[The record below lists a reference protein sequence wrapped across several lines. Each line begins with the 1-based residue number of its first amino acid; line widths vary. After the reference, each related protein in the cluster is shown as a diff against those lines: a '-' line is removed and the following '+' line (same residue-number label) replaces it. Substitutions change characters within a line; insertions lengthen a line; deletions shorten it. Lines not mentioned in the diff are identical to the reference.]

1 MIQDDCIANRRP
13 PRRSYPPR
21 PASRQSSVV
30 YWPLTLLQPRAR
42 RTDVAR
48 RFQNVNFFSRPPFF
62 TARHRQS
69 RWRRA
74 VRETETRCNLRR
86 DLYWRSARP
95 LTEGGSREVLL
106 AVLRLRVVEWLL
118 RLVERVAAFV
128 LLPHP
133 VDDEHRQ
140 EDGAEQAHD
149 GTPDD
154 PWNRGYKPWIQQAHD
169 RNPDDPWN
177 HNYN

>member
-30 YWPLTLLQPRAR
+30 YWPRTLIQPRAR

-48 RFQNVNFFSRPPFF
+48 TSPVVFKMSIFFLDPRFF
-62 TARHRQS
+62 TARRRQS

-154 PWNRGYKPWIQQAHD
+154 P
-169 RNPDDPWN
+169 
-177 HNYN
+177 